1 MTTMT
6 DTIIAKSDQ
15 LNSDDLMGRSIT
27 IKITDVKVMMAEQ
40 PCIISYEGDGGK
52 PYKPGKSMRRVIVQ
66 VWGTDPAAYIGRSL
80 TLYRDANV
88 MFGGVQVGGTR
99 ISHMSHID
107 RPVTMALTATRGNK
121 KPFTVQPLKP
131 PAAAPAE
138 VNVEQLQAEGR
149 DEAAQGMDALKAW
162 WTGIGGAAQ
171 KSIGGAEFLSKL
183 KLIASPPESPQ
194 TTSGDDEE
202 TQFDV

>member
-1 MTTMT
+1 MTTMA
-6 DTIIAKSDQ
+6 DTIVAKSDQ

-66 VWGTDPAAYIGRSL
+66 VWGADPAVYVGRSL
-80 TLYRDANV
+80 TLYRDAEV
-88 MFGGVQVGGTR
+88 MFGGVKVGGTR

-131 PAAAPAE
+131 TAAAPAE
-138 VNVEQLQAEGR
+138 VDVPELQKQGR
-149 DEAAQGMDALKAW
+149 DEAMQGTDALKAW

-171 KSIGGAEFLSKL
+171 KAIGGAAFLAEL
-183 KLIASPPESPQ
+183 KLIASPPQ